1 MTGRTWILAA
11 TAGIAGFLGGALA
24 SGIGTVFAQERGT
37 PAARQITA
45 ERFVVADASGN
56 KRAEM
61 GLDPQ
66 GRVNLTLYSEKGRV
80 LWSAPIAGVMPLSS
94 TQ

>member
-1 MTGRTWILAA
+1 MKGRVWFLVAA
-11 TAGIAGFLGGALA
+11 AGIFGFLGGALA
-24 SGIGTVFAQERGT
+24 SGLGTVFAQERGA
-37 PAARQITA
+37 PAGRQITA

-66 GRVNLTLYSEKGRV
+66 GRIRLTLYSETGRV
-80 LWSAPIAGVMPLSS
+80 LWSAPMAGVMPLVSAR
-94 TQ
+94 

>member
-1 MTGRTWILAA
+1 MTGRNWILTA
-11 TAGIAGFLGGALA
+11 TAAVAGFLVGAFA
-24 SGIGTVFAQERGT
+24 SGIGTVLAQERGA

>member
-1 MTGRTWILAA
+1 MTGRSGILTVTAA
-11 TAGIAGFLGGALA
+11 VAGFLGGALA
-24 SGIGTVFAQERGT
+24 SGIGTIFAQERGA
-37 PAARQITA
+37 PAVRQITA

-80 LWSAPIAGVMPLSS
+80 LWSAPIAGMMPLSS